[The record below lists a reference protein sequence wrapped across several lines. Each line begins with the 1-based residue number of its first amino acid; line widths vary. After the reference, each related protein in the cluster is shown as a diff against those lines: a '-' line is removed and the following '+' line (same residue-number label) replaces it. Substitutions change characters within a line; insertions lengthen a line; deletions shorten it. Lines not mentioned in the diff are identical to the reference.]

1 MTASGNYFDFVSS
14 AIDIKG
20 EEMDAQF
27 RYKRALLLALG
38 CYHHHRHR
46 KTEVLTFKFTAKCNM
61 ANRYTL
67 KSLDR

>member
-1 MTASGNYFDFVSS
+1 MPASGDYFDFVSS
-14 AIDIKG
+14 AIGVKG

-27 RYKRALLLALG
+27 RYKGALLPALG
-38 CYHHHRHR
+38 CHHHHHHR
-46 KTEVLTFKFTAKCNM
+46 KAEVPRFKFTAKCNM